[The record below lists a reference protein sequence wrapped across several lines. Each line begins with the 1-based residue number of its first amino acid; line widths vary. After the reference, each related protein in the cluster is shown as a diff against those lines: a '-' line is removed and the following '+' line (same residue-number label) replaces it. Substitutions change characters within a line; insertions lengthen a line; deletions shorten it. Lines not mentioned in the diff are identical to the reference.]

1 MDADAEDAFR
11 QQVVREYADLF
22 DEQLGNLAARYTMR
36 VDKSVTPVVKPARK
50 IPQAM
55 EKKVKEE
62 LGNMVKK
69 GVIVRETEPIE
80 WVSQMVATRKKNGDV
95 RICLDPR
102 DLNKALKRPHH
113 PMRTADDVA
122 SRLGNAKVFS
132 TLDAKTGFWQNKLEK
147 QSSLRTTFST
157 P

>member
-1 MDADAEDAFR
+1 
-11 QQVVREYADLF
+11 
-22 DEQLGNLAARYTMR
+22 MR

-55 EKKVKEE
+55 KKKVKEE
-62 LGNMVKK
+62 MGNMVKK
-69 GVIVRETEPIE
+69 DVSVRETEPTE
-80 WVSQMVATRKKNGDV
+80 WVSHLVATRKKNGDV

-113 PMRTADDVA
+113 PMRTVDDVA

-132 TLDAKTGFWQNKLEK
+132 TLDAKAGFWQIKLVK
-147 QSSLRTTFST
+147 QKQILTTYNFQYT
-157 P
+157 V